1 MGNQKP
7 INKGKILGIII
18 AIVAVLI
25 IAMAGALWEDADKS
39 KNYVSQMPVTGN

>member
-18 AIVAVLI
+18 AVFAVLL
-25 IAMAGALWEDADKS
+25 IAMAGAL
-39 KNYVSQMPVTGN
+39 

>member
-18 AIVAVLI
+18 AVFAVLLV
-25 IAMAGALWEDADKS
+25 AMAGAL
-39 KNYVSQMPVTGN
+39 